1 MRSDGVMWSDGRL
14 QDAARLGLGLGC
26 VDERRRCCARH
37 RRLLLRTELSDFL
50 LMSFLEKGPSL
61 QTASKSSFLLH
72 LLFGTIKAKR
82 EGESQ
87 IVSFLSGICPVSVTI
102 VIAFPDFFLRIGP
115 PMEKLKMGPAKFPI
129 NRTLIHLNT
138 KPREREQYMHSSQ
151 WS

>member
-1 MRSDGVMWSDGRL
+1 MVACGKTRRAWGWGWGVLVRGGD
-14 QDAARLGLGLGC
+14 
-26 VDERRRCCARH
+26 VVPRH
-37 RRLLLRTELSDFL
+37 RRLLLRTELNDFL
-50 LMSFLEKGPSL
+50 PMSFLEKGPSL

-115 PMEKLKMGPAKFPI
+115 SMEKLKMGPAKFPI